1 MEYIVPSLVT
11 SCTDCYKLY
20 RFLSLFRVDK
30 IKTYY
35 VLEASFFADRNQLHF
50 CPLLNKPVYFSLHK
64 SHITSF
70 LFIYFEPE
78 GGFFNRSALWQQEK
92 NSKSGWKLHK
102 ESKSKVIKSWRS
114 SKLCGGKWSRSWL
127 NPELE
132 KHYTW
137 ENTIKSRLHS

>member
-1 MEYIVPSLVT
+1 M
-11 SCTDCYKLY
+11 K
-20 RFLSLFRVDK
+20 VDK

-78 GGFFNRSALWQQEK
+78 EEFLTELLYGSRRKTANEDGSCIR
-92 NSKSGWKLHK
+92 
-102 ESKSKVIKSWRS
+102 KVNQK
-114 SKLCGGKWSRSWL
+114 
-127 NPELE
+127 
-132 KHYTW
+132 
-137 ENTIKSRLHS
+137 

>member
-1 MEYIVPSLVT
+1 MN
-11 SCTDCYKLY
+11 

-70 LFIYFEPE
+70 LFIYFELE
-78 GGFFNRSALWQQEK
+78 GGVFNRSAL
-92 NSKSGWKLHK
+92 
-102 ESKSKVIKSWRS
+102 
-114 SKLCGGKWSRSWL
+114 
-127 NPELE
+127 
-132 KHYTW
+132 
-137 ENTIKSRLHS
+137 